1 MVMTSVLAEIASDEW
16 ITHPFVTR
24 LKRYIALSDSD
35 ITSLGRLLD
44 GPIAVE
50 KRRDLIVDGDE
61 YRKLC
66 FVGEGYGARYKLL
79 RNGKRQILN
88 VILPGDVVGVPGSFL
103 DRANYSVV
111 ALTEMRMHVCSTEAY
126 FQLCYRRPQFGLLL
140 SWLAVHEASLYAER
154 IVDTGRRTPI
164 ERLAHFLLELHSRLG
179 NIGRAER
186 VGFDLPFSQEI
197 MGDALGLSVPHLNR
211 MLSQL
216 RFEGLVTIA
225 NRRVEFP
232 DLKAIQQ
239 RAHFQPLT
247 FVRIPGPQP

>member
-1 MVMTSVLAEIASDEW
+1 MTIAAARLETDVWTS
-16 ITHPFVTR
+16 HPFVAR
-24 LKRYIALSDSD
+24 LSRYVDLTEPD
-35 ITSLGRLLD
+35 ITSLGRLIEHELT
-44 GPIAVE
+44 VE

-66 FVGEGYGARYKLL
+66 FVGEGFGARYKLL

-103 DRANYSVV
+103 YRANYSVV
-111 ALTEMRMHVCSTEAY
+111 ALTEMRLHVCSTESY
-126 FQLCYRRPQFGLLL
+126 IQLCYRRPQFGLLL

-154 IVDTGRRTPI
+154 IIDTGRRTPI
-164 ERLAHFLLELHSRLG
+164 ERLAHFLLELHSRLSS
-179 NIGRAER
+179 IGRAEQA
-186 VGFDLPFSQEI
+186 GFDLPFSQEI

-216 RFEGLVTIA
+216 RFEGLVTVTQ
-225 NRRVEFP
+225 RRVEFP

-239 RAHFQPLT
+239 RAHFQPLRFT
-247 FVRIPGPQP
+247 RIPAAQL